1 MVALVRIMADMVA
14 AAAAAAAAVVL
25 AAAMEVA
32 MTLVLE
38 VAMEVMVE
46 VPCMEAE
53 WDMVVLGV
61 VGIIL
66 MGDRRLLK

>member
-14 AAAAAAAAVVL
+14 AAAAAAAVVVL

>member
-1 MVALVRIMADMVA
+1 MVALVRIMADMVV
-14 AAAAAAAAVVL
+14 AVVVVVVL
-25 AAAMEVA
+25 PAAMEVA

>member
-1 MVALVRIMADMVA
+1 MVALVRIMADMVVA
-14 AAAAAAAAVVL
+14 VVLVVVL

-32 MTLVLE
+32 MTLALE

>member
-1 MVALVRIMADMVA
+1 MVALVRIMADMVV
-14 AAAAAAAAVVL
+14 AVVVVVL
-25 AAAMEVA
+25 PAAMEVA